1 MQLIGKLN
9 EKIMIEFYNIPC
21 GSNIIENNINNNVV
35 SEYFDNLDN
44 SDFLEIGIATVY
56 GNDGYLL
63 CLDNNSGNVY
73 LVYFVE
79 KIICDLNMT
88 LYELFDTFMEVK
100 VDALT

>member
-9 EKIMIEFYNIPC
+9 DKIMIEFNNIPF
-21 GSNIIENNINNNVV
+21 GFNIIERIIENHIDNKVV

-44 SDFLEIGIATVY
+44 SDLFEIGTATID

-63 CLDNNSGNVY
+63 CFDNNSGNVY

-79 KIICDLNMT
+79 KMICDLNMS
-88 LYELFDTFMEVK
+88 LYELFDAFMEMY
-100 VDALT
+100 